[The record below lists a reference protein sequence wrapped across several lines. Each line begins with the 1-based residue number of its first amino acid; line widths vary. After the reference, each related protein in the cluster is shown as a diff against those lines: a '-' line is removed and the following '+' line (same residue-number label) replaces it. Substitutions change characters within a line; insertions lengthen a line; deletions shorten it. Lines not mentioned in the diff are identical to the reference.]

1 MDNRFEKLG
10 ERIRVIRKSKKLT
23 IEKLGELIDKS
34 LSYIGNIERA
44 EGTPSLATVISIAN
58 ALGVSADTLLRD
70 YLLVHCDES
79 ELDIYSPLLSKLRTL
94 SQDEQKALH
103 EFLCKIHLNKSS

>member
-10 ERIRVIRKSKKLT
+10 VRIRAVRKSKNLT
-23 IEKLGELIDKS
+23 IEQLGELIDKS

-58 ALGVSADTLLRD
+58 ALGVSADTLLCD
-70 YLLVHCDES
+70 YLLVHCDET
-79 ELDIYSPLLSKLRTL
+79 ELDIYSPLLCKLRTL
-94 SQDEQKALH
+94 PQEKQKALF
-103 EFLCKIHLNKSS
+103 EFLCTVIS